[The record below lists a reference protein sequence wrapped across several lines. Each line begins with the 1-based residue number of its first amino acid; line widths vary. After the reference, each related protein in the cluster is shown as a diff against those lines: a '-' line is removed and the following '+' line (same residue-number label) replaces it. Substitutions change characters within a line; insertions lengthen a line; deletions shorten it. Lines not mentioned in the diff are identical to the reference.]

1 MSPHWFRR
9 LIQTGPLPSQLNLIC
24 RHTRLTPMR
33 PDYDVQELTMAAV
46 FLVLMLVVIVLAFAV
61 A

>member
-1 MSPHWFRR
+1 
-9 LIQTGPLPSQLNLIC
+9 
-24 RHTRLTPMR
+24 MR